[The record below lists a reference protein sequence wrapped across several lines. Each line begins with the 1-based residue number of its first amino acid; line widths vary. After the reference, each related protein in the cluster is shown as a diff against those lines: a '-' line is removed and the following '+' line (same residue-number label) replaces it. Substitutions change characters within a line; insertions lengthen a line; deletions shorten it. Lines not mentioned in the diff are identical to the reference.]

1 MLHKTKGIVLHFI
14 KYSETS
20 IIVKIYTESFG
31 IQSYIVNGVRSKNNK
46 NKIALFQ
53 PLTLLDMVVY
63 HKTNTTLNRISEV
76 RCSEPFQS
84 IPFEM
89 NKSCVALFISEI
101 LLKILKEESKN
112 QEFFDF
118 MYHSFVAYDKL
129 DNYLNFHIQF
139 LIRLIHFIGFYSSDS
154 KFLWIQ
160 STISYNEEVNRYLQ
174 KCIQASYI
182 EPILSNNNIRRDALQ
197 ILLDYYKNHIE
208 NFGTLNTIQVIKEL
222 YK

>member
-1 MLHKTKGIVLHFI
+1 
-14 KYSETS
+14 
-20 IIVKIYTESFG
+20 
-31 IQSYIVNGVRSKNNK
+31 
-46 NKIALFQ
+46 
-53 PLTLLDMVVY
+53 
-63 HKTNTTLNRISEV
+63 
-76 RCSEPFQS
+76 
-84 IPFEM
+84 
-89 NKSCVALFISEI
+89 
-101 LLKILKEESKN
+101 
-112 QEFFDF
+112 

-197 ILLDYYKNHIE
+197 IVLDYYKNHIE
-208 NFGTLNTIQVIKEL
+208 NFGTLNTIEVIKEL